1 MDGTATTA
9 ATPNHAGHGEHRLQP
24 VRAQVVEALVQF
36 GREVED
42 GRAGPRYT
50 IEEMTEPKLLV
61 INTEVGELPPGRR

>member
-1 MDGTATTA
+1 M
-9 ATPNHAGHGEHRLQP
+9 
-24 VRAQVVEALVQF
+24 QF